1 MNSSCRQM
9 KKKKARKLRVR
20 FTFIL
25 FVLGLLVSGGC
36 GMYRSAR
43 DWRIFSVSEI
53 VVRGVAEEYVTRVA
67 DASGIR
73 RGSSMLELNSREI
86 TRRLESLDFVRKA
99 HIRRRPP
106 GRVVLDISG
115 RKPFA
120 LVNGSVVVGD
130 DGREVSSDVKGL
142 DLPDVECPL
151 RKGKG
156 GLKSVDPELL
166 QQAFL
171 ALAVVKSFGVKRV
184 NVTRLDG
191 VRVLL
196 TDGTLLRLGS
206 GRFGEKSKMIA
217 LVLRDLKERER
228 KVSTI
233 DARFD
238 SQILVLKQK
247 SLRSRKN

>member
-1 MNSSCRQM
+1 MNSSYRHL
-9 KKKKARKLRVR
+9 KRRKARKLRAR
-20 FTFIL
+20 FVFIL
-25 FVLGLLVSGGC
+25 FVLGVLISGGC
-36 GMYRSAR
+36 GVYRSAR
-43 DWRIFSVSEI
+43 DWRIFSISEI
-53 VVRGVAEEYVTRVA
+53 VVRGVGEEYVARVA
-67 DASGIR
+67 DASGIK
-73 RGSSMLELNSREI
+73 RGSSMLELNLRDI
-86 TRRLESLDFVRKA
+86 ARRLEALDFVRKV

-106 GRVVLDISG
+106 GRVVLDVSG

-130 DGREVSSDVKGL
+130 DGRMVSSDVKGL

-151 RKGKG
+151 REGEG
-156 GLKSVDPELL
+156 GLKGVDPELL

-171 ALAVVKSFGVKRV
+171 ALAAVESFGVKRV
-184 NVTRLDG
+184 DVTSLDD

-206 GRFGEKSKMIA
+206 GRFLEKSRRIG
-217 LVLRDLKERER
+217 LVLRDLKERKT

>member
-1 MNSSCRQM
+1 MNSSCREM
-9 KKKKARKLRVR
+9 KRRKARRLRVR

-25 FVLGLLVSGGC
+25 FVLGVLISGGC
-36 GMYRSAR
+36 GVYRSAR
-43 DWRIFSVSEI
+43 DWRIFSISQI
-53 VVRGVAEEYVTRVA
+53 VVKGVGEECVTRVA
-67 DASGIR
+67 DASGIK
-73 RGSSMLELNSREI
+73 RGSSLLELDSREI
-86 TRRLESLDFVRKA
+86 ARRLEALDFVRKV

-106 GRVVLDISG
+106 GRVILDISG

-130 DGREVSSDVKGL
+130 DGRLVSSDVKGL

-151 RKGKG
+151 KKGKG
-156 GLKSVDPELL
+156 GLESVDPELL

-171 ALAVVKSFGVKRV
+171 ALAAVESFGVKRV
-184 NVTRLDG
+184 DVTSPGD
-191 VRVLL
+191 VRVRL

-206 GRFGEKSKMIA
+206 GRFHEKARRIG
-217 LVLRDLKERER
+217 LVLRDLKERMR
-228 KVSTI
+228 KVSAI

-247 SLRSRKN
+247 SSDSRKN